1 MFERGPRG
9 FRPSGN
15 GLTTLRLLEEL
26 GLECEALGTSSAAA
40 NRYIWCN
47 NEMIQ
52 LPSSPVSMMRDPK
65 LSFMLLSALV
75 QDISTAKSNEKDE
88 TVFNFASRR
97 FGTDVASMLVDSMIS
112 GIYAGNS
119 KELSVRSCFPLLY
132 ELESEYGSVVKGMM
146 RRKKETKPMCN
157 SSKLANFETETKVS
171 KKLAR
176 CMQVSFRNGM
186 ETLSHRLETSLR
198 QDEEYVTLMLDSR
211 VSKLK
216 MGQNRIGV
224 CVEGYEEGD
233 THFDHVISTLPAN
246 TMARLLS
253 SSDKTGDAFQDL
265 ARNTKGVDVAVVN
278 MGYQRD
284 TVELPYDG
292 FGFLVPSRE
301 YSELLGTTWDSL
313 VFPQQQ
319 KDGTCVMTAMIGGAH
334 HPHIG
339 AMSNSD
345 IEEMAQK
352 LVLSKLNIS
361 EKPDTIYCDVARDCI
376 PQYRVGHHEK
386 VSQVEALL
394 RDEFKGRVH
403 AIGTSLYG
411 VGVADLVYQ
420 ALRKADNVNNL

>member
-15 GLTTLRLLEEL
+15 GLTTLRLLEDL
-26 GLECEALGTSSAAA
+26 GLESEAVGTSSASA
-40 NRYIWCN
+40 NRYIWCHN
-47 NEMIQ
+47 KMIQ
-52 LPSSPVSMMRDPK
+52 LPSSPVSMMKDPK

-75 QDISTAKSNEKDE
+75 QDMFTRKSNEKDE
-88 TVFNFASRR
+88 TVFNFAARR
-97 FGTDVASMLVDSMIS
+97 FGTNVASMLVDSMIS

-132 ELESEYGSVVKGMM
+132 QLESEYGSVVKGMM
-146 RRKKETKPMCN
+146 RRKKETTPTCQN
-157 SSKLANFETETKVS
+157 SELANFETESEVS

-176 CMQVSFRNGM
+176 SMQVSFRNGM
-186 ETLSHRLETSLR
+186 QTLSHRLESSLR
-198 QDEEYVTLMLDSR
+198 QDEEDVTLMLDSR
-211 VSKLK
+211 VSKLEK
-216 MGQNRIGV
+216 NHSKICV
-224 CVEGYEEGD
+224 SVEGYEEGD
-233 THFDHVISTLPAN
+233 VLVDQVISTLPAS
-246 TMARLLS
+246 TMSSLMS
-253 SSDKTGDAFQDL
+253 SSDKTRDAFQDL

-339 AMSNSD
+339 AMSSSD
-345 IEEMAQK
+345 IKEMAQK
-352 LVLSKLNIS
+352 LVLPKLKIS

-386 VSQVEALL
+386 VSQVEAAL
-394 RDEFKGRVH
+394 REEFEGRIH

-420 ALRKADNVNNL
+420 ALRKADMVNNL